1 MAKNR
6 SGILLHSIGQRDIQL
21 LKEHSDGWAHASF
34 LSDELAAICHHL
46 LRCFQSDGQSA
57 TAKVRCLKETA
68 LVGAREH
75 FGGKISLD
83 ALVQSE
89 KIQLCM
95 PILEGIFQ
103 VIRDSG
109 VRSLSKIILFNTDR
123 QEHLDAGNAFSRYAE
138 KEPYAFSTIA
148 QSALEQTD
156 LLNMHFDKQTSREIC
171 TSVTVLKGQAV
182 DRGSVFPFI
191 EEWLD
196 HNREFFKTGEDIFI
210 SSNPGIPSIPE
221 AITTILSFSI
231 PAKRIRIVEKP
242 EGEKGKPVAV
252 PDLIQYYRDRQ
263 TVRHLLETENFEAAR
278 SQIRRS
284 ILEQNE
290 ELVRQCERAASRL
303 GGEARDDGDD
313 LAFLLVR
320 TINLLKNRQ
329 YDLGGV
335 LVISCLEQCARRAIG
350 SKWPECILDE
360 YSEEFLDLD
369 KLPRKVRDGI
379 RTRHNESKVRFSFH
393 IYKKLLEKID
403 TEHELLSLI
412 IKCDNLRDCRNSL
425 LHQAT
430 AITRE
435 TLEGIAELSLQNTDA
450 IERSPFVELVKLY
463 LDDAASY
470 EYWPRDAASNIRRI
484 LEHVTF
490 HGPAPEQTG

>member
-1 MAKNR
+1 MPR
-6 SGILLHSIGQRDIQL
+6 IHRGVLLHPIGQRDIQL
-21 LKEHSDGWAHASF
+21 LRISEDGWVHESF
-34 LSDELAAICHHL
+34 RPEELASICQTL
-46 LRCFQSDGQSA
+46 LQRFQQPGPSQ
-57 TAKVRCLKETA
+57 TAQV
-68 LVGAREH
+68 
-75 FGGKISLD
+75 ISLKDD
-83 ALVQSE
+83 AFGDVREVFQE
-89 KIQLCM
+89 KIRLEEINQAKEILLCL

-109 VRSLSKIILFNTDR
+109 IRSIDKIILFNTDR
-123 QEHLDAGNAFSRYAE
+123 QEHLGAGNAFSRYAE
-138 KEPYAFSTIA
+138 KEPYAFSAIA
-148 QSALEQTD
+148 QAALERTD
-156 LLNMHFDKQTSREIC
+156 ILNRYFVKQTSRGVC
-171 TSVTVLKGQAV
+171 TSVTVVKGGMV
-182 DRGSVFPFI
+182 DRSSVFPFI
-191 EEWLD
+191 EEWIAQNSELFRSD
-196 HNREFFKTGEDIFI
+196 EAVFI

-221 AITTILSFSI
+221 AITTVLSFMI